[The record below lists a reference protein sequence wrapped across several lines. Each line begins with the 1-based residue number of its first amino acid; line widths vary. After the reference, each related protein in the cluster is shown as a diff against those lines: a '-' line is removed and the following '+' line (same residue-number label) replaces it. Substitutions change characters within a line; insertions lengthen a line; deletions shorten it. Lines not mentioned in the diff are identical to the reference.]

1 MKKMLLVLSLV
12 IVLLTGCVANPH
24 TLTYVEG
31 KDVVID
37 ETELIGLFFDYTNG
51 STETAIPCEWVDV
64 KAFQNGVELTIMVYT
79 GQRTDGAVQ
88 CDASIQAGTT
98 ARVVWLFEKVDDSP
112 VSVEVSNGE
121 SFVVGGE

>member
-51 STETAIPCEWVDV
+51 SGETAIPCEWVDV

-79 GQRTDGAVQ
+79 GQRMDGAVQ